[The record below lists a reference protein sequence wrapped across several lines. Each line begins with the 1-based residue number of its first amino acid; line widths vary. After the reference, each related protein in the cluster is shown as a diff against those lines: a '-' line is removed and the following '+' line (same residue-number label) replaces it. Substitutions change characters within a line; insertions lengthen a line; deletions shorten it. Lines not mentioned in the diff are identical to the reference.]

1 MHQNAMLTTSAPVPS
16 LPRPV
21 TQYVGIDVGDQHS
34 SLCVLDSAG
43 EIIEESRVR
52 TTPDAL
58 RARVA
63 AMPRS
68 RIVLETG
75 THSAWISRLV
85 TPIGHEVI
93 VANARKLAL
102 ITANDSKDDRT
113 DAETL
118 ARLGRAD
125 PALLAPIQHRRAAT
139 QADLAVLRSREAL
152 VRTRTA
158 LVQHVRGA
166 VKAIGGGRL
175 PGCST
180 AAFARVVA
188 PAVPDTLRPALAPV
202 LETIATLSTTIAAY
216 DRTIEQMGA
225 RRYPATTQLRQ
236 VAGVGPLTALCYVL
250 TLEDPARFRTSRIV
264 GSYVGLRPRRDDS
277 GTRTSQLGITK
288 AGDGLLR
295 RLLVSSAQYIL
306 GPFGPDS
313 DLRRWGEAL
322 AARGGKNAKKR
333 AVVAVARKLAVL
345 LHRLWA
351 TGLVYEPLYE
361 THRRARTTPTAAPT
375 GAVA

>member
-1 MHQNAMLTTSAPVPS
+1 MVQNAMSAPSAPVQAMAQA
-16 LPRPV
+16 V
-21 TQYVGIDVGDQHS
+21 TQYVGLDVGDQHS
-34 SLCVLDSAG
+34 HLCVLNAAG
-43 EIIEESRVR
+43 DILEESRVR
-52 TTPDAL
+52 TTPGAL
-58 RARVA
+58 RARVT
-63 AMPRS
+63 AMPRA

-75 THSAWISRLV
+75 THSAWISRLLAA
-85 TPIGHEVI
+85 PGHEVI

-125 PALLAPIQHRRAAT
+125 PALLAPIQHRRAET
-139 QADLAVLRSREAL
+139 QADLAVVRAREAL
-152 VRTRTA
+152 VRTRTV
-158 LVQHVRGA
+158 LVNHVRGA
-166 VKAIGGGRL
+166 VKAVGGGRL
-175 PGCST
+175 PACST
-180 AAFARVVA
+180 ASFARVVA
-188 PAVPDTLRPALAPV
+188 PVIPEALRPALVPV
-202 LETIATLSTTIAAY
+202 LATIATLSTTIAGY
-216 DRTIEQMGA
+216 DRVMAQLGE
-225 RRYPATTQLRQ
+225 RRYPATAQLRQ

-250 TLEDPARFRTSRIV
+250 TLEDPARFRTSRVV
-264 GSYVGLRPRRDDS
+264 GSYLGLRPRRADS
-277 GTRTSQLGITK
+277 GTRTTQLGITK

-313 DLRRWGEAL
+313 DLRRWGETL

-351 TGLVYEPLYE
+351 TGLVYEPLHD
-361 THRRARTTPTAAPT
+361 THRRTPPTPVHEPAAV
-375 GAVA
+375 VA